1 MVENMELIVLSFFAS
16 IGFAIVFQVRG
27 RDLLLAGLGGA
38 VTRFVYIIFMT
49 FIPYRIVYAG
59 LAAIVAA
66 FYAEIVASKKKTP
79 ATVFLYPSI
88 IPLIPAD
95 LIYYTMG
102 GLVLSD
108 TDTFYTNGIDCLLAL
123 VGISVGFVVASTI
136 SYYIRKFASAK
147 SAKASEE
154 T

>member
-1 MVENMELIVLSFFAS
+1 MVENIELIVLSFFAS

-27 RDLLLAGLGGA
+27 KDLLLAGLGGA
-38 VTRFVYIIFMT
+38 ITRFVYIIFMT
-49 FIPYRIVYAG
+49 FIPYRILYAG

-66 FYAEIVASKKKTP
+66 FFAELVASKKKTP

-88 IPLIPAD
+88 IPLIPGD

-108 TDTFYTNGIDCLLAL
+108 TATFYKNGIDCILAL
-123 VGISVGFVVASTI
+123 LGICVGFVVASTI
-136 SYYIRKFASAK
+136 SHYVRKFALAK
-147 SAKASEE
+147 ES
-154 T
+154 

>member
-1 MVENMELIVLSFFAS
+1 MVENIELIVLSFLAS

-27 RDLLLAGLGGA
+27 KDLLLAGLGGA
-38 VTRFVYIIFMT
+38 ITRFFYIIFMA
-49 FIPYRIVYAG
+49 FIPYRILYAG

-66 FYAEIVASKKKTP
+66 FYAEIVATKKKTP

-88 IPLIPAD
+88 IPLIPGD

-108 TDTFYTNGIDCLLAL
+108 TATFTKNGIDCLLAL
-123 VGISVGFVVASTI
+123 VGIAVGFVVASTI
-136 SYYIRKFASAK
+136 TFYIRKFVAAK
-147 SAKASEE
+147 EAHQEG
-154 T
+154 

>member
-1 MVENMELIVLSFFAS
+1 MVENMELIALSFLAS

-38 VTRFVYIIFMT
+38 ITRFVYIIFMA

-66 FYAEIVASKKKTP
+66 FYAEIVATKKKTP

-108 TDTFYTNGIDCLLAL
+108 TDTFYNNGIDCLLAL

-136 SYYIRKFASAK
+136 SYYIRKVAAMK
-147 SAKASEE
+147 NAKAEE
-154 T
+154 KA